1 MSAGY
6 PRGTGDGLDALVQ
19 QVAEIR
25 RRLRELEI
33 PTGTQNAS
41 LVAQVQAKLAELD
54 ATVEALVAEYVDSF
68 TYDTGEINAL
78 LAGIESD
85 YEALVASPG
94 AISPSTVNASSHI
107 AAGGNVT
114 GATGLYSGGKIAGDN
129 VYGNILSVDYRNVYV
144 TGVDGSLG
152 HVPSSRRYKQDE
164 DAATFDAVAAVD
176 SGVVTWFRYISAVDA
191 LGESAPFVLG
201 GIAEQFAQSGL
212 AHTVGEDAEGLP
224 ESIEDR
230 PLLFTLMLAVQQLS
244 ARVRTLEGDQ
254 PV

>member
-1 MSAGY
+1 MSGGY
-6 PRGTGDGLDALVQ
+6 QRGRGDGLDVLIQ
-19 QVAEIR
+19 DIREIQ

-33 PTGTQNAS
+33 PSGTQNAS

-54 ATVEALVAEYVDSF
+54 ATVEALVAAYVDAF
-68 TYDTGEINAL
+68 TYNTSEIDAK
-78 LAGIESD
+78 
-85 YEALVASPG
+85 VASPG
-94 AISPSTVNASSHI
+94 NI
-107 AAGGNVT
+107 APGNVT
-114 GATGLYSGGKIAGDN
+114 ASGTGSFGGTVTTGGDMNAAGYIRGGN

-144 TGVDGSLG
+144 TGVDGALG

-164 DAATFDAVAAVD
+164 SEATFDAVAAVD
-176 SGVVTWFRYISAVDA
+176 SGVVKWFRYIAAVDA
-191 LGESAPFVLG
+191 LGEDAPYVLG

-244 ARVRTLEGDQ
+244 ARVRTLEAD
-254 PV
+254 